1 MSILI
6 NDITRA
12 QSSRRVRGTKGY
24 HNLASVTQTPKLSS
38 VLDGG
43 NHVLNRL
50 GDRGLKRGRGDIVEE
65 ERGRI
70 RATASIVVCPPLIR
84 EFTPTVFGQV
94 AGL

>member
-1 MSILI
+1 MS
-6 NDITRA
+6 R
-12 QSSRRVRGTKGY
+12 
-24 HNLASVTQTPKLSS
+24 

-50 GDRGLKRGRGDIVEE
+50 EDHGLKRGRGDIVER

-94 AGL
+94 ARFVTKITRGAVVDRTRAFGFLNHLRDLKSCLWG